1 MSKIF
6 SWLSQR
12 GPTFEACILQLC
24 PDMSAP
30 RNIGS
35 ACAVSTF
42 LSPKLTIVHMIR
54 TKGST
59 AESGKKP
66 ESGKPWLQM
75 FGDSFGCSSGFP
87 AP

>member
-42 LSPKLTIVHMIR
+42 LSPKLTIVHRIR
-54 TKGST
+54 TKETSRNLLRTVIRTGT
-59 AESGKKP
+59 VNMDACP
-66 ESGKPWLQM
+66 ESKE
-75 FGDSFGCSSGFP
+75 
-87 AP
+87 